1 MMRRRVSRV
10 LLGAFALGVVIFPL
24 AAASADDTGASEE
37 PPPTT
42 AAPAPPTTVAPE
54 PPPVVEP
61 PPTTVAPAPPPTT
74 EVPAPEPTPASEEPV
89 NPAAPPAAVHPAAP
103 GAAPVAPEGVG
114 IVAVVPLK
122 DVHAGVS
129 IDDGLWPHNGPECEG
144 VVLEPGQILWH
155 FVLGPLSGATNAGTT
170 LNSAQW
176 GIVAL
181 HPDDTPGGG
190 LQGTNADWIVI
201 NTFDT
206 TPTDMTAT
214 TDGAVE
220 TPNPNDPPGT
230 LQTELRVSH
239 SCGAPLEEV
248 GSLDVVKVVAGSGQP
263 DPGATFTVDVDC
275 DDDAFDTTLVFD
287 ADGNLTSGTSPITG
301 IPVGTQCTVTE
312 TGDGGAD
319 AVTYNPGGANPP
331 TVTIVGNQTVTVTVT
346 NTFNLDQVVGSL
358 DVLKVV
364 TGPGDPDPGA
374 TFTIEV
380 DCDDDAF
387 DTTLVFDASGNL
399 TSGTSPIT
407 GIPVGTQCTV
417 TETGD
422 GGADGVTYN
431 PGGASPPTVTIV
443 GNQTV
448 TVTVTNN
455 FIETGPGGVDNP
467 PENPGGPGTVPTVVP
482 GNAVPLARTG
492 AETGTLV
499 ALAIL
504 LVGSGLVVLTI
515 RRRLIGRT
523 G

>member
-1 MMRRRVSRV
+1 
-10 LLGAFALGVVIFPL
+10 
-24 AAASADDTGASEE
+24 
-37 PPPTT
+37 
-42 AAPAPPTTVAPE
+42 
-54 PPPVVEP
+54 
-61 PPTTVAPAPPPTT
+61 
-74 EVPAPEPTPASEEPV
+74 
-89 NPAAPPAAVHPAAP
+89 
-103 GAAPVAPEGVG
+103 
-114 IVAVVPLK
+114 VVPLK
-122 DVHAGVS
+122 AAHAGVS
-129 IDDGLWPHNGPECEG
+129 IDDAPWPHNGPECEG
-144 VVLEPGQILWH
+144 VVLEPGQVLWH

-176 GIVAL
+176 SIAGL
-181 HPDDTPGGG
+181 HPEDTPGGG
-190 LQGTNADWIVI
+190 LQGGNADWFVI
-201 NTFDT
+201 NSFDT

-214 TDGAVE
+214 TDGALE

-239 SCGAPLEEV
+239 SCGSGAPAE
-248 GSLDVVKVVAGSGQP
+248 
-263 DPGATFTVDVDC
+263 
-275 DDDAFDTTLVFD
+275 
-287 ADGNLTSGTSPITG
+287 
-301 IPVGTQCTVTE
+301 
-312 TGDGGAD
+312 
-319 AVTYNPGGANPP
+319 
-331 TVTIVGNQTVTVTVT
+331 
-346 NTFNLDQVVGSL
+346 GSL

-364 TGPGDPDPGA
+364 SGSGEPDPGA
-374 TFTIEV
+374 TFTIAV

-417 TETGD
+417 TETGN
-422 GGADGVTYN
+422 GGADGVTYT

-455 FIETGPGGVDNP
+455 FIETGPGGTDNP
-467 PENPGGPGTVPTVVP
+467 PENPNGPGTVPTVVP

-515 RRRLIGRT
+515 RRRLIART